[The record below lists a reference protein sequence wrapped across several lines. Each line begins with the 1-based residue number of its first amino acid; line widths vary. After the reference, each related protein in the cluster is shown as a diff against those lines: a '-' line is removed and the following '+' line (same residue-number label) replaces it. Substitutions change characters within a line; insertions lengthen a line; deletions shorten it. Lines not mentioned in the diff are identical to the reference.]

1 MTYYA
6 GKELADAFRTV
17 RTNTIQA
24 AEDIPEDKYSHQSG
38 PGGRTIAQ
46 LLTHIAV
53 TPRLP
58 LHLHREARLS
68 TLEGFDFFS
77 FMGGLMAEEQQPR
90 SKAEIVALLRK
101 EGDEF
106 AGWLETLNDDVLG
119 ERVTYPAGMTP
130 PSKCRFEMIMS
141 SKEHEMHHRGQL
153 MLIQRQ
159 IGITPHLTRRMNA
172 MIEEMQKKAAA
183 APASIS

>member
-17 RTNTIQA
+17 RNNTIQT

-53 TPRLP
+53 TPQLP

-68 TLEGFDFFS
+68 TLEGFDFFP
-77 FMGGLMAEEQQPR
+77 FMGRLMAEEQQPR
-90 SKAEIVALLRK
+90 SKSEILDLLRK
-101 EGDEF
+101 NGEEF
-106 AGWLETLNDDVLG
+106 AAWLETLNDDFLG

-130 PSKCRFEMIMS
+130 PSKSRFEMIMS

-159 IGITPHLTRRMNA
+159 IGIIPHLTRRMNA
-172 MIEEMQKKAAA
+172 MIEEMQKAA
-183 APASIS
+183 APASA